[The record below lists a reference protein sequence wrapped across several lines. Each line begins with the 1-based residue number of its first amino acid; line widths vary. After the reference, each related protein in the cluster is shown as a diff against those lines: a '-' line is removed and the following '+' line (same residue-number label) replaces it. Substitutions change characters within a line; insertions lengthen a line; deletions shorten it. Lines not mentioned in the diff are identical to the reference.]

1 MKKALKR
8 LTLNPEPGNLLS
20 NDMIKEDR
28 PLQRRWDGTAFEP
41 DPYLWAQLIREKP
54 EEICHKALV
63 NYDHEKGFLL
73 PFLNQTFQIL
83 PTKQS
88 IIPLYMN
95 APHIKSF
102 ELDLIILTYLL
113 RVKAI
118 NIRGKMVN
126 EKQIPGGETFFRGPH
141 SFNTRPMEEIFGED
155 RDAFLSVG
163 KKLNGKV
170 RKLGDA
176 GICLP
181 VLPRIPVTLILW
193 VKDDE
198 FPAEIKV
205 GFDSTV
211 SSHLPLD
218 IIWALI
224 NVISQWMTQ
233 SV

>member
-1 MKKALKR
+1 M
-8 LTLNPEPGNLLS
+8 T
-20 NDMIKEDR
+20 KEDR
-28 PLQRRWDGTAFEP
+28 SKQRRWDGTAFEP
-41 DPYLWAQLIREKP
+41 DPYLWLQLKKENP
-54 EEICHKALV
+54 EEICRRALV
-63 NYDHEKGFLL
+63 SYEHKKGFLL
-73 PFLNQTFQIL
+73 PFLNQTFQVL
-83 PTKQS
+83 PTKRA
-88 IIPLYMN
+88 IIPLYEH
-95 APHIKSF
+95 APTMKSF

-118 NIRGKMVN
+118 DIGGNIIN

-141 SFNTRPMEEIFGED
+141 SLNTRRMEEIFGED

-205 GFDSTV
+205 GFDSTI
-211 SSHLPLD
+211 SHHLPLD
-218 IIWALI
+218 IIWAMI
-224 NVISQWMTQ
+224 NVVSQWMKL
-233 SV
+233 SVR

>member
-1 MKKALKR
+1 
-8 LTLNPEPGNLLS
+8 
-20 NDMIKEDR
+20 MIKEDR
-28 PLQRRWDGTAFEP
+28 STQRRWDGTAFEP
-41 DPYLWAQLIREKP
+41 DPYLWVQLERETP
-54 EEICHKALV
+54 EEICRRALV

-83 PTKQS
+83 PTKRS
-88 IIPLYMN
+88 IIPLYRH
-95 APHIKSF
+95 ALIIKSF

-118 NIRGKMVN
+118 NICGEIVN

-141 SFNTRPMEEIFGED
+141 SLNTRPMEEIFGED
-155 RDAFLSVG
+155 SDAFLSAG
-163 KKLNGKV
+163 RRLNGKV
-170 RKLGDA
+170 KKLGDA

-181 VLPRIPVTLILW
+181 VFPRVPVTLILW

-205 GFDSTV
+205 GFDSTI
-211 SSHLPLD
+211 STHLPLD
-218 IIWALI
+218 IIWAMI
-224 NVISQWMTQ
+224 NVISKWMTL